1 MRTKVKLSHIIIAA
15 SLLLDLYLANS
26 IYEDLSGF
34 FAQRESTQQYVS
46 NNATNAR

>member
-1 MRTKVKLSHIIIAA
+1 MHAKLKFSHIIIAA

-34 FAQRESTQQYVS
+34 FARRESAQQYVI
-46 NNATNAR
+46 NRR